1 MSKRIY
7 KGEGKVNIGKKKA
20 EKSTLESILYHAI
33 KHIMREYT
41 NEYYMYTIKFND
53 FFGAFL
59 SAKNELLKNSYF
71 KDLQN
76 SYFLDYED
84 VLGMYIDLLVE
95 DVRKDIINLDR
106 AIIDKNEI
114 HDLVNNYLSSQ
125 LIGDKVSIKPFLKNS
140 ELKNKHKHDD
150 KDEIE
155 DNSDVVSS
163 MVDIAIKVAENKDLN
178 DYEKDEQLRK
188 IGVRLSDMQTLG
200 FGVEEM
206 KIQNKVI
213 DDE

>member
-1 MSKRIY
+1 M
-7 KGEGKVNIGKKKA
+7 NIGKKKA

-106 AIIDKNEI
+106 AIVDKKEI
-114 HDLVNNYLSSQ
+114 HDLVNKYLSNQ
-125 LIGDKVSIKPFLKNS
+125 LIGDKISVKPFLKNS
-140 ELKNKHKHDD
+140 ELINTQKHDD
-150 KDEIE
+150 KDKIE

-178 DYEKDEQLRK
+178 DYEKDEQLKK
-188 IGVRLSDMQTLG
+188 IGVSLSDMQKLG
-200 FGVEEM
+200 FGVEEI
-206 KIQNKVI
+206 KIQNKIV
-213 DDE
+213 DNE

>member
-1 MSKRIY
+1 M
-7 KGEGKVNIGKKKA
+7 NIGKKKA
-20 EKSTLESILYHAI
+20 EQSTLESILYHAI

-106 AIIDKNEI
+106 AIIDKKEI
-114 HDLVNNYLSSQ
+114 HDLVNSYLSSQ
-125 LIGDKVSIKPFLKNS
+125 LIGDKVSVKPFLKNS
-140 ELKNKHKHDD
+140 ELKNKYKHDD

-178 DYEKDEQLRK
+178 DYEKDEQLKK
-188 IGVRLSDMQTLG
+188 IGVSLSDMQKLG
-200 FGVEEM
+200 FGVEEI

-213 DDE
+213 DNE

>member
-1 MSKRIY
+1 M
-7 KGEGKVNIGKKKA
+7 NIGKKKA

-71 KDLQN
+71 KELQN

-106 AIIDKNEI
+106 AIVDKKEI
-114 HDLVNNYLSSQ
+114 YDLVDKYLSSQ

-140 ELKNKHKHDD
+140 ELKNKYKHDD

-178 DYEKDEQLRK
+178 DYEKDEQLKK
-188 IGVRLSDMQTLG
+188 IGVSLSDMQKLG
-200 FGVEEM
+200 FGIEEM

>member
-1 MSKRIY
+1 M
-7 KGEGKVNIGKKKA
+7 NIGKKKA

-106 AIIDKNEI
+106 AIVDRNEI
-114 HDLVNNYLSSQ
+114 HNLVNSYLSSQ
-125 LIGDKVSIKPFLKNS
+125 LIGDKISVKPFLKNS
-140 ELKNKHKHDD
+140 ELKNKYKHDD

-178 DYEKDEQLRK
+178 DYEKDEQLKK
-188 IGVRLSDMQTLG
+188 IGVSLSDMQKLG
-200 FGVEEM
+200 FGIEEM

>member
-1 MSKRIY
+1 M
-7 KGEGKVNIGKKKA
+7 NIGKKKA

>member
-1 MSKRIY
+1 M
-7 KGEGKVNIGKKKA
+7 NIGKKKA

-84 VLGMYIDLLVE
+84 VLDMYVDLLVE

-106 AIIDKNEI
+106 AIIDKKEI

-155 DNSDVVSS
+155 DNNDVVSS

-213 DDE
+213 DNE

>member
-1 MSKRIY
+1 M
-7 KGEGKVNIGKKKA
+7 NIGKKKA

-41 NEYYMYTIKFND
+41 NDYYMYTIKFND

-71 KDLQN
+71 KELQN

-84 VLGMYIDLLVE
+84 VLDMYVDLLVE

-106 AIIDKNEI
+106 AIVDKNEI

-125 LIGDKVSIKPFLKNS
+125 LIGDKILVKPFLKNS
-140 ELKNKHKHDD
+140 ELKNKQEHDD
-150 KDEIE
+150 EEQHESND
-155 DNSDVVSS
+155 DVVSS

-188 IGVRLSDMQTLG
+188 IGVRLSDMQKLG

-206 KIQNKVI
+206 KIQNKII

>member
-1 MSKRIY
+1 M
-7 KGEGKVNIGKKKA
+7 NIGKKKA

-71 KDLQN
+71 KELQN

-84 VLGMYIDLLVE
+84 VLGMYVDLLVE

-106 AIIDKNEI
+106 AIVDRNEI
-114 HDLVNNYLSSQ
+114 HNLVNSYLSSQ
-125 LIGDKVSIKPFLKNS
+125 LIGDKISVKPFLKNS
-140 ELKNKHKHDD
+140 ELKNKYKHDD

-178 DYEKDEQLRK
+178 DYEKDEQLKK
-188 IGVRLSDMQTLG
+188 IGVSLSDMQKLG
-200 FGVEEM
+200 FGVEEI
-206 KIQNKVI
+206 KIQNKIV
-213 DDE
+213 DNE

>member
-1 MSKRIY
+1 M
-7 KGEGKVNIGKKKA
+7 NIGKKKA

-71 KDLQN
+71 KELQN

-84 VLGMYIDLLVE
+84 VLGMYVDLLVE

-106 AIIDKNEI
+106 AIVDRNEI
-114 HDLVNNYLSSQ
+114 HNLVNSYLSSQ
-125 LIGDKVSIKPFLKNS
+125 LIGDKISVKPFLKNS
-140 ELKNKHKHDD
+140 ELKNKYKHDD

-178 DYEKDEQLRK
+178 DYEKDEQLKK
-188 IGVRLSDMQTLG
+188 IGVSLSDMQKLG
-200 FGVEEM
+200 FGVEEI

-213 DDE
+213 DNE

>member
-1 MSKRIY
+1 M
-7 KGEGKVNIGKKKA
+7 NIGKKKA

-106 AIIDKNEI
+106 AIIDKKEI
-114 HDLVNNYLSSQ
+114 HDLVNDYLSSQ
-125 LIGDKVSIKPFLKNS
+125 LIGDKISVKPFLKNS
-140 ELKNKHKHDD
+140 ELKSKYKHDD

-188 IGVRLSDMQTLG
+188 MGIRLSDMQKLG

>member
-1 MSKRIY
+1 M
-7 KGEGKVNIGKKKA
+7 NIGKKKA

-71 KDLQN
+71 KDLQS

-106 AIIDKNEI
+106 AIVDRNEI
-114 HDLVNNYLSSQ
+114 HNLVNSYLSSQ
-125 LIGDKVSIKPFLKNS
+125 LIGDKISVKPFLKNS
-140 ELKNKHKHDD
+140 ELKNKYKHDD

-178 DYEKDEQLRK
+178 DYEKDEQLKK
-188 IGVRLSDMQTLG
+188 IGVSLSDMQKLG
-200 FGVEEM
+200 FGVEEI
-206 KIQNKVI
+206 KIQNKIV
-213 DDE
+213 DNE

>member
-1 MSKRIY
+1 M
-7 KGEGKVNIGKKKA
+7 NIGKKKA

-106 AIIDKNEI
+106 AIIDKKEI
-114 HDLVNNYLSSQ
+114 HDLVNDYLSSQ
-125 LIGDKVSIKPFLKNS
+125 LIGDKISVKPFLKNS
-140 ELKNKHKHDD
+140 ELKSKYKHDD

-178 DYEKDEQLRK
+178 NYEKDEQLRK
-188 IGVRLSDMQTLG
+188 MGIRLSDMQKLG

>member
-7 KGEGKVNIGKKKA
+7 KGERKVNIGKKKA

-71 KDLQN
+71 KELQN

-106 AIIDKNEI
+106 AIVDRNEI
-114 HDLVNNYLSSQ
+114 HNLVNSYLSSQ
-125 LIGDKVSIKPFLKNS
+125 LIGDKISVKPFLKNS
-140 ELKNKHKHDD
+140 ELKNKYKHDD

-178 DYEKDEQLRK
+178 DYEKDEQLKK
-188 IGVRLSDMQTLG
+188 IGVSLSDMQKLG
-200 FGVEEM
+200 FGIEEM

>member
-71 KDLQN
+71 KDLQS

-106 AIIDKNEI
+106 AIVDRNEI
-114 HDLVNNYLSSQ
+114 HNLVNSYLSSQ
-125 LIGDKVSIKPFLKNS
+125 LIGDKISVKPFLKNS
-140 ELKNKHKHDD
+140 ELKNKYKHDD

-178 DYEKDEQLRK
+178 DYEKDEQLKK
-188 IGVRLSDMQTLG
+188 IGVSLSDMQKLG
-200 FGVEEM
+200 FGVEEI
-206 KIQNKVI
+206 KIQNKIV
-213 DDE
+213 DNE

>member
-1 MSKRIY
+1 M
-7 KGEGKVNIGKKKA
+7 NIGKKKA
-20 EKSTLESILYHAI
+20 EKSTLESILYYAI

-41 NEYYMYTIKFND
+41 NGYYMYTIKFND

-71 KDLQN
+71 KELQN

-84 VLGMYIDLLVE
+84 VLDMYVDLLVE
-95 DVRKDIINLDR
+95 DVRKDIINLDS
-106 AIIDKNEI
+106 AIVDKKEI

-125 LIGDKVSIKPFLKNS
+125 LIGDKISVKPFLKNS
-140 ELKNKHKHDD
+140 EFKNKQKHDD
-150 KDEIE
+150 KDETE
-155 DNSDVVSS
+155 SNSDVVSS

-188 IGVRLSDMQTLG
+188 IGIRLSDMQNLG